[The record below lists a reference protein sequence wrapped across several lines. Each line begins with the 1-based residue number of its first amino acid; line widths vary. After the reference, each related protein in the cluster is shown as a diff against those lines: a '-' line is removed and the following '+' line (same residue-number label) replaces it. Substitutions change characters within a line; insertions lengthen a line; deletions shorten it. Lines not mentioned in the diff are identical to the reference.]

1 MSLALPYPSLV
12 FVPLDVL
19 TADEMNQIVANYE
32 FISNQFPID
41 SDNIDPETLGE
52 LAYLPNDTIT
62 LYGIYM
68 FSTTAAGKVAIRF
81 TLPKSLAYV
90 ESVSV
95 SNGVVGGT
103 YGFMVDSSRQMS
115 SVNPRLAANQT
126 ITGSIDQNM
135 GVLAVFDPDV
145 GSSNLPAYCSGI
157 MTVNGVTLTFS

>member
-1 MSLALPYPSLV
+1 MADKIVQLVDDQNNNIYPISRG
-12 FVPLDVL
+12 
-19 TADEMNQIVANYE
+19 VAANSVDTNA
-32 FISNQFPID
+32 IQDGAVTSDKID
-41 SDNIDPETLGE
+41 STTLGK
-52 LAYLPNDTIT
+52 LAYLPGDTIT

-68 FSTTAAGKVAIRF
+68 FSTTAAGKVALRF

-90 ESVSV
+90 TSVTA
-95 SNGVVGGT
+95 SNGAVGGT

-126 ITGSIDQNM
+126 ITGSLDQNM

-145 GSSNLPAYCSGI
+145 GTTNLPAYCSGI